1 MPTPSP
7 SQSDKPQPVSFFSW
21 QTLYRIFR
29 MLGTLLTLVLRLWLM
44 LQPGGPSFPSAPKSS
59 SSTRSDVHG
68 PDKHKG

>member
-1 MPTPSP
+1 MPSSYHALKQRRWTL
-7 SQSDKPQPVSFFSW
+7 FFSW

-44 LQPGGPSFPSAPKSS
+44 LQPGGPPFPSAPKSS
-59 SSTRSDVHG
+59 SSTRSDIHG